1 MSSVSHADVIG
12 IVLFLL
18 LGAVSY
24 YFYARMT
31 QLERK
36 VGLMENILFDLKITT
51 EQTLTQ
57 MTDVDMMAPVSAQPR
72 GRSSESDRFVPS
84 FGSDDHE
91 DQEGHEGENG
101 DEEVLPVSQNS
112 ADTKELTIETPSSR
126 VRGSG
131 QQSVQVERE
140 SRSAVSVN
148 YEAMTYKELQALA
161 KQRGISGLR
170 NVSKAQVIDALK
182 ARDGG
187 SSSGKRSM
195 EIPDI
200 QTWMQDA
207 TPLDQRDDKIGG
219 ISGEES
225 GAGTLLDE
233 ADAKELEVD
242 ASLVAET
249 L

>member
-57 MTDVDMMAPVSAQPR
+57 MTDVDMLTPVQAQPR
-72 GRSSESDRFVPS
+72 GRASEGDRFVPS
-84 FGSDDHE
+84 FGREESEENEE
-91 DQEGHEGENG
+91 DLGG
-101 DEEVLPVSQNS
+101 EEVLPVSQNS
-112 ADTKELTIETPSSR
+112 ADTKELTIESPSSR
-126 VRGSG
+126 VRGGG

-140 SRSAVSVN
+140 SRPAVSVN
-148 YEAMTYKELQALA
+148 YEAMTYKELQSLA

-219 ISGEES
+219 MGGEEEN

-233 ADAKELEVD
+233 ADTKGLEVD
-242 ASLVAET
+242 ASLVAES